1 MGGAASLVA
10 VPGARV
16 SRADARQ
23 GQLPDQL
30 ARAGR
35 ARRLLS
41 RRRQRHLQEVRHRLR
56 RPPGRPAAE
65 PLAAAA
71 RRARR
76 HDHVELVRGHQL
88 RQGEP
93 AVPGDRRDL
102 PEGPAGHHLAS
113 ECRPRQV
120 RGPEG
125 QADPDRRRRPHQLLA
140 VPQGALRLHR
150 RAGAALHLQHGAV
163 PRRQAD
169 LAAGLPVV
177 RALRDH
183 AGRRAAGGAPD
194 RRRRLRQLPDHDQH
208 LEEDGRREEGRG
220 AALRQRVGRRLGR
233 IHEGRRRRSRRRTP
247 RSRKTIPT

>member
-1 MGGAASLVA
+1 MSRRNIASTAARRSACWAAPLSLVA

-16 SRADARQ
+16 SAQTLDKVSYQTNWRAQAEH
-23 GQLPDQL
+23 GGFYL
-30 ARAGR
+30 A
-35 ARRLLS
+35 
-41 RRRQRHLQEVRHRLR
+41 RRQRHLQEARHRLR
-56 RPPGRPAAE
+56 RAHGRPAAE

-93 AVPGDRRDL
+93 AVPGDRLDL
-102 PEGPAGHHLAS
+102 PEGPAGDHLAP
-113 ECRPRQV
+113 ERRPRQV

-125 QADPDRRRRPHQLLA
+125 QADPDRRRRAHQLLA
-140 VPQGALRLHR
+140 VPEGALRLHR

-208 LEEDGRREEGRG
+208 LEARW
-220 AALRQRVGRRLGR
+220 
-233 IHEGRRRRSRRRTP
+233 STRRRTWCSASSTP
-247 RSRKTIPT
+247 RSKAGPNT